1 MKKEN
6 TIATTFRGDIREV
19 ATIALYLDQKN
30 ARIENI
36 SQLLKTSISCFS
48 DIIIQNL
55 PQCEITTLHEAVKVL
70 ERLSL
75 FDLEKPFRNKKTLTD
90 GLLME
95 SRKLSTQTTTTSKQP
110 KNPFGT
116 ELERK
121 QVEDILQQ
129 NLDLDK

>member
-30 ARIENI
+30 ERIDNI
-36 SQLLKTSISCFS
+36 SQLLKIAVGCFS
-48 DIIIQNL
+48 DIIIQNI
-55 PQCEITTLHEAVKVL
+55 PQCEITTLHEAVNVL

-75 FDLEKPFRNKKTLTD
+75 FNIEKSFRNKKTLID
-90 GLLME
+90 GLALE
-95 SRKLSTQTTTTSKQP
+95 SQNPLSQIQTS

-116 ELERK
+116 ELERR
-121 QVEDILQQ
+121 QIEEVLQQ
-129 NLDLDK
+129 NLENKNK